1 MTTEHI
7 RVTDY
12 EIDDDG
18 ALYVTEAFDT
28 NANRLLNWN
37 EIRDLNANVEFM
49 ENFSE
54 QRVAFYDEEYNA

>member
-1 MTTEHI
+1 MNTINI
-7 RVTDY
+7 RVTEY

-18 ALYVTEAFDT
+18 ALYVIEAFDT
-28 NANRLLNWN
+28 NANRFLKWS

-54 QRVAFYDEEYNA
+54 QRVAFYDVE